1 LYENLVN
8 KKKKFSAIGGY
19 YQGLTRGEG
28 SVYFYAI
35 PNEDL
40 VLDNI
45 EITINKEIDQILNE
59 GISKKRFEIEKKKF
73 VYDSIYERDGV
84 LNPAQAVGEA
94 ITIGIKLDD
103 LENLNKELD
112 NVNYIDV
119 IEALKKFRKNKNFVI
134 GELKN

>member
-1 LYENLVN
+1 MKL
-8 KKKKFSAIGGY
+8 K
-19 YQGLTRGEG
+19 
-28 SVYFYAI
+28 
-35 PNEDL
+35 
-40 VLDNI
+40 
-45 EITINKEIDQILNE
+45 
-59 GISKKRFEIEKKKF
+59 KKKF

>member
-1 LYENLVN
+1 MEVFQ
-8 KKKKFSAIGGY
+8 KK
-19 YQGLTRGEG
+19 
-28 SVYFYAI
+28 
-35 PNEDL
+35 DL
-40 VLDNI
+40 KL
-45 EITINKEIDQILNE
+45 
-59 GISKKRFEIEKKKF
+59 KRKF

-84 LNPAQAVGEA
+84 LNPLQAVGEG

-112 NVNYIDV
+112 NVNYTDV

>member
-1 LYENLVN
+1 MH
-8 KKKKFSAIGGY
+8 KSQAKTTRRGPPGAAI
-19 YQGLTRGEG
+19 
-28 SVYFYAI
+28 I
-35 PNEDL
+35 
-40 VLDNI
+40 
-45 EITINKEIDQILNE
+45 INKEIDQILNE

-119 IEALKKFRKNKNFVI
+119 IEALKKFRKNKNFAI